1 MSLIRRMLFGIA
13 IAVLSALTVLLAP
26 SAAAYINKPAVPAA
40 LTTMIERAAFMVP
53 VTADAALLIKRPD
66 GQGSAFHI
74 GQGRI
79 VTAAHVVVGAKVVSL
94 KSSDGRV
101 SSATVVAVDEKTDLA
116 ILQTNMRLLPAE
128 LSCAPAPVG
137 TQIVAIGNPL
147 GQEFISAY
155 GRIAGA
161 ARSVSTSRLVY
172 VTDMTTVMGQ
182 SGGGVWADGRVIGVT
197 SAVMVAPLQVP
208 GREGVFVPSLVGF
221 GYVVPSTLVCE
232 MIAKLDA
239 AGGEGSV

>member
-26 SAAAYINKPAVPAA
+26 SAAAYINKPAMPAA
-40 LTTMIERAAFMVP
+40 LTTMIERTTLTVP
-53 VTADAALLIKRPD
+53 VTADAALLIKRPN
-66 GQGSAFHI
+66 GLGSGVYI
-74 GQGRI
+74 GRGRI

-94 KSSDGRV
+94 KSSDGRI
-101 SSATVVAVDEKTDLA
+101 SSATVVAIDEKTDLA
-116 ILQTNMRLLPAE
+116 ILQTDMRLLAAD
-128 LSCAPAPVG
+128 LSCTPVPVG

-147 GQEFISAY
+147 GQEFVSAY

-161 ARSVSTSRLVY
+161 ARTVATSRLVY

-182 SGGGVWADGRVIGVT
+182 SGSGVWADGKVVGIV
-197 SAVMVAPLQVP
+197 SAVMLAPLQVP
-208 GREGVFVPSLVGF
+208 GREGVYVPSLVGF

-239 AGGEGSV
+239 EGEAA

>member
-26 SAAAYINKPAVPAA
+26 TAAAYINRPAVPAA
-40 LTTMIERAAFMVP
+40 ITSMIERATATAP
-53 VTADAALLIKRPD
+53 VTADAALLIKRPY
-66 GQGSAFHI
+66 GLGSGIYI
-74 GQGRI
+74 GRGRI
-79 VTAAHVVVGAKVVSL
+79 ATAAHVVVGAKVVSL
-94 KSSDGRV
+94 KSSDGRI

-116 ILQTNMRLLPAE
+116 ILQTDMRLLAAD
-128 LSCAPAPVG
+128 LSCAPVPVG

-147 GQEFISAY
+147 GQEFVSAY

-161 ARSVSTSRLVY
+161 AREVATSRLVY

-182 SGGGVWADGRVIGVT
+182 SGSGVFADGKVVGIV
-197 SAVMVAPLQVP
+197 SAAMLAPLQVP
-208 GREGVFVPSLVGF
+208 GREGVYVPSLVGF

-232 MIAKLDA
+232 MVAKLDA
-239 AGGEGSV
+239 EGQSA